1 MTVLIDSVVEGGHV
15 EHLPDAGCRR
25 VINPAIT
32 GTGKTYVKHAGAKYR
47 NDIQPLLAGLD
58 EPDNT
63 ELCRSPENLRGMPAQ
78 TP

>member
-15 EHLPDAGCRR
+15 ERLPDAGCRR
-25 VINPAIT
+25 VINIAIT